1 MSTLVTVSSLK
12 GQIKRAGREMSAI
25 WRELCRYGCKTDRQT
40 FFADNYHTVFMS
52 CEYLLGYPRAARV
65 SADSALADK
74 IIGLGGDRLPSA
86 EEIIKAARSADD
98 ICPEEIENLR
108 FELTARLVML
118 CRKSVRGGFEGIERY
133 ITLLADMSSLDEERV
148 NDALNP
154 VCEALASDWGYSHSD
169 SASKVHYRERIYLL
183 AKKQGADPAD
193 LALELAQKS
202 QSESKELTCLLGL
215 RRSYDKAAGLRKT
228 LLYIAAV
235 GLPAVVLDI
244 LLSAMVIDA
253 PWAALVLFLPLLE
266 ACKSAADGII
276 MRFAKKAPVLRLDP
290 SGGEVSKTRCA
301 IVLSAALNGVQSAD
315 SLYDRLYRLYAANPQ
330 DNIPITAVCDLAPE
344 QMPLTSDDR
353 AVISCLD
360 EAIARLNAICPDKF
374 SCLVRRRTYSETQ
387 DEYMG
392 YERKRGAIIELAR
405 YMQSKDDSSAKG
417 FYAILGSAERLRG
430 IDYICA
436 VDFDTEPYIDS
447 ISELM
452 AVMLHPA
459 NSPTV
464 EDGRVASGCAIAA
477 PRMITRLGSSLSSG
491 FARGMGGIGSVSS
504 YDRESLDFWQSAFGR
519 GSFCGKG
526 LIYLPA
532 MLECCAWLPKEKI
545 LSHDILEGELLNT
558 LYVPDVIFTEGFP
571 KSAVSYYKRADRWI
585 RGDVQNLRFVFSGGF
600 GALSKLK
607 LLENLRRAITPVSVI
622 FALLCGFI
630 AIPETAAPIAAI
642 ALAGY
647 LFPYVCG
654 LVKTVLHEGISPRRF
669 FSGLLGQGSFC
680 LIRLFYE
687 TVMLPTA
694 AVKSLKAVT
703 TAIFR
708 MVTGKRLLEWTTSA
722 AADRSASDPAVYFM
736 IPEILAIA
744 LLFSPCYLIRLIA
757 VPMCAMPIVLLVGS
771 QRAAGEARPR
781 LSWRD
786 SKELSRDI
794 ANMWSFYADYVT
806 ESENWL
812 PPDNVQFSP
821 VYRICHRTSPT
832 NIGMYLVSV
841 LAACDRRLISPK
853 TMCARLAHTLD
864 SIECMEKY
872 HGNLYNWYETK
883 TLELCPNPYVS
894 SVDSGNLV
902 CSMVALKEGLREYTD
917 VFKPIESLV
926 ERLEKLIADTDLGIF
941 YDDVKGLMAIGINPA
956 TGSLDRSRYDFLM
969 SEARLTSF
977 YAIASRQ
984 VPKSHWLRLS
994 RTAISSGFYSG
1005 CASYS
1010 GTMFEFFMPELFIKS
1025 PESSL
1030 MYESLKYALWC
1041 QKSYA
1046 QSLGRPYGISE
1057 SGYYAFDSMLTY
1069 RYMAHGV
1076 PKTGL
1081 KRGLWADY
1089 VVSPYSTYLSL
1100 GYSPA
1105 SAMENLSK
1113 LREYG
1118 MYSRYGF
1125 YEALDFSSRSRSGTE
1140 PEAVKSYMAH
1150 HVGMSIIAAVNA
1162 LQDGVFQKRF
1172 MRDKNVLGASEL
1184 LSERVNLGRQVYE
1197 DILMRPQIK
1206 ASQPEQTQSEAFSDI
1221 SCFKPRTKLLSGG
1234 EYTLVLTDGGISI
1247 AKYRGKNVYSATRD
1261 NILRPHG
1268 AFFGVSDGDTS
1279 VSLTLLPDYTPG
1291 GECEFEDSGVSY
1303 YKNTQRL
1310 RAGMRVTLHKSF
1322 PCEIRS
1328 FALSNTGDKPLK
1340 ATLFG
1345 YIEPSLSDDSAE
1357 EAHPAFN
1364 KMFIDP
1370 DYDPELRLI
1379 TVSRTDSEPSGSIY
1393 TEPNGSCFMAVGFV
1407 EDVPAAVSF
1416 NREEV
1421 LTRPE
1426 GLRGLFARAKAISQ
1440 SYISTPD
1447 PCVFVRT
1454 ELELPPK
1461 AQAELHMFII
1471 CADAKDAAV
1480 NIAKELRSR
1489 FSRQEYIQGSSGAGS
1504 RLADRLLSGILF
1516 AADCADEQAAAVR
1529 KNNLPLT
1536 ALWELSVSI
1545 DLPLILLKL
1554 NDRNDREKLY
1564 AYLEAYRRLTLCG
1577 IGVQLAVIYDDGG
1590 RYEREHYTALVAA
1603 CKEFGVDGLIYS
1615 PGGIIPIDR
1624 ATVRQELINLLTA
1637 YARHISSDEIIS
1649 EYEKADSI
1657 APIIPEKVG
1666 RVIIAPEREVALGG
1680 FINDGESYVINSNPR
1695 LPWCH
1700 VLSSRQFGTLVSD
1713 MSLGFS
1719 YAFNSREL
1727 RLTPWD
1733 NDTSRDNIGERLI
1746 LKTSDGR
1753 YIDLIRGSTA
1763 VFSPYKAE
1771 YLFKGR
1777 GYSGSAEVAVSD
1789 KGLCKR
1795 LRVKINTDFPAELMY
1810 YTEPCLGFSR
1820 RNSSLILPEIAD
1832 GVLLLSSCASEIR
1845 GWMALSCSEECRF
1858 STLRGEILSG
1868 NWAQSCEISGGCAAA
1883 CIVNLEK
1890 SQNAEIDFYLSYAM
1904 GKGAAISMP
1913 KWFAEQISTKERVIS
1928 YESFPEYL
1936 RPLAKEW
1943 LRYQALH
1950 ARIYART
1957 GFYQCSGAYGF
1968 RDQLQDAV
1976 GIIAENPSACKAQI
1990 LRCCMAQ
1997 FEEGDVL
2004 HWWHA
2009 LPLKKK
2015 RGIRTLISDDNL
2027 WLPYAV
2033 CEYVEKTKDESILSL
2048 GVRYCQGIE
2057 IKPGEREIYGEVY
2070 PTALRESVYIHC
2082 KRAIDFRR
2090 GKVGTH
2096 GLMLIGTGDWNDGF
2110 NRIGEKGRGE
2120 SVWLSEFFILV
2131 LKRFARL
2138 CRDLDSDYAESLIA
2152 EANALEAAIESTG
2165 KDPGWYRRAYFDDGT
2180 SLGSAESEVCKIDSI
2195 AQSFA
2200 QFAGL
2205 ADEEFT
2211 KRSLLAAYERLA
2223 DVKRGVIRL
2232 FAPAIGRSF
2241 NPKAGYIQH
2250 YPEGLRENGGQYTH
2264 GAVWLGMAL
2273 SRAGLN
2279 EEAKQVLDALNPIL
2293 RSENDGYRHYGV
2305 EPYYMSGDVYSNPG
2319 CYSRGGWSIYTG
2331 SAGWYYRAAIE
2342 MYGEEGA
2349 AAPPQ

>member
-1 MSTLVTVSSLK
+1 
-12 GQIKRAGREMSAI
+12 MSAI
-25 WRELCRYGCKTDRQT
+25 WQELCRYGCKTDSQT

-52 CEYLLGYPRAARV
+52 IEYLLGYPRTARV
-65 SADSALADK
+65 GADSAFADR
-74 IIGLGGDRLPSA
+74 IIGLGDNSLPSSD
-86 EEIIKAARSADD
+86 EIIKAARLSGG
-98 ICPEEIENLR
+98 ICPEEVENLR
-108 FELTARLVML
+108 FELTERLVIL
-118 CRKSVRGGFEGIERY
+118 CHKSVKGGFEGIERY
-133 ITLLADMSSLDEERV
+133 ITLLADISSLDEERI

-154 VCEALASDWGYSHSD
+154 VCSALKSDRGYSCSD
-169 SASKVHYRERIYLL
+169 SASKAYYRERIYRL
-183 AKKQGADPAD
+183 AKKQGAEPSD
-193 LALELAQKS
+193 LSRELTEKFRNDSA
-202 QSESKELTCLLGL
+202 ELTCLLGL
-215 RRSYDKAAGLRKT
+215 RRLYDKAAGLKKT
-228 LLYIAAV
+228 LLYIAAA
-235 GLPAVVLDI
+235 GLPAVTLDI
-244 LLSAMVIDA
+244 LLSAAVLDS

-266 ACKSAADGII
+266 ACKSVADGVI
-276 MRFAKKAPVLRLDP
+276 MRFAKRTPVLRLDP
-290 SGGEVSKTRCA
+290 SGGEVSNTRCA

-315 SLYDRLYRLYAANPQ
+315 SLYERLYRLYAANPQ
-330 DNIPITAVCDLAPE
+330 ENIPITAVCDLAPE
-344 QMPLTSDDR
+344 QMPVTSDDR

-360 EAIARLNAICPDKF
+360 EVIAKLNAICPDKF
-374 SCLVRRRTYSETQ
+374 SCLVRKRTYSETQ

-392 YERKRGAIIELAR
+392 LERKRGAIIELAR
-405 YMQSKDDSSAKG
+405 FMQSGNDSSAKS
-417 FYAILGSAERLRG
+417 FYAILGGAERLRG
-430 IDYICA
+430 INYICA

-447 ISELM
+447 VSELI

-459 NSPTV
+459 NSPV
-464 EDGRVASGCAIAA
+464 VSEGRVVSGCAISA
-477 PRMITRLGSSLSSG
+477 PRMITRLDSSLSSG
-491 FARGMGGIGSVSS
+491 FARGMGGIGSISS

-600 GALSKLK
+600 GAVSKLK
-607 LLENLRRAITPVSVI
+607 LSENLRRAITPISVI
-622 FALLCGFI
+622 AALLCGFI
-630 AIPETAAPIAAI
+630 VIPETAAPIAAI

-654 LVKTVLHEGISPRRF
+654 LIKTVLHEGISPRRF

-694 AVKSLKAVT
+694 AVKSLRAVV
-703 TAIFR
+703 TAVFR
-708 MVTGKRLLEWTTSA
+708 MSTGKRLLEWTTSA

-744 LLFSPCYLIRLIA
+744 LLFSPTYLIRLIA
-757 VPMCAMPIVLLVGS
+757 VPMCIMPIVLLVGS
-771 QRAAGEARPR
+771 QRADIEARPR

-806 ESENWL
+806 ESDNWL

-853 TMCARLAHTLD
+853 TMCARIAHTLD
-864 SIECMEKY
+864 SLECMEKY

-917 VFKPIESLV
+917 VFKPIESLI
-926 ERLEKLIADTDLGIF
+926 ERLDRLISDTDLGIF

-1046 QSLGRPYGISE
+1046 QSLNRPYGISE
-1057 SGYYAFDSMLTY
+1057 SGYYAFDSMLSY

-1105 SAMENLSK
+1105 AAMENLSK

-1125 YEALDFSSRSRSGTE
+1125 YEALDFTSRSRSGSE

-1162 LQDGVFQKRF
+1162 LQDGIFQKRF

-1184 LSERVNLGRQVYE
+1184 LCERVNLGRQVYE

-1206 ASQPEQTQSEAFSDI
+1206 TAQPSETQSEAFSDI

-1268 AFFGVSDGDTS
+1268 AFFGVSDGETS
-1279 VSLTLLPDYTPG
+1279 VSFTLLPDYSSG
-1291 GECEFEDSGVSY
+1291 GECEFEDGGVSY
-1303 YKNTQRL
+1303 YKNTPRL
-1310 RAGMRVTLHKSF
+1310 RAGMRVSLLKSF

-1345 YIEPSLSDDSAE
+1345 YIEPSLADDSAE

-1364 KMFIDP
+1364 KMFVDP

-1379 TVSRTDSEPSGSIY
+1379 TVSRTDSEP
-1393 TEPNGSCFMAVGFV
+1393 NGSCFMAVGFV
-1407 EDVPAAVSF
+1407 EDVPEAVSF

-1426 GLRGLFARAKAISQ
+1426 GLRGLFVRAKAIPQ

-1461 AQAELHMFII
+1461 SQAELHMFII
-1471 CADAKDAAV
+1471 CADSKEAAV
-1480 NIAKELRSR
+1480 NISKELRSR
-1489 FSRQEYIQGSSGAGS
+1489 FLRQEYIQGSSGAGS
-1504 RLADRLLSGILF
+1504 RLADRLLSAILF
-1516 AADCADEQAAAVR
+1516 AADLGLEQAEAVR
-1529 KNNLPLT
+1529 KNCLPLT

-1545 DLPLILLKL
+1545 DIPLILLKL

-1564 AYLEAYRRLTLCG
+1564 AYLEAYRRLTLSG

-1615 PGGIIPIDR
+1615 TGGIIPIDR
-1624 ATVRQELINLLTA
+1624 AAVRQELIDLVTA
-1637 YARHISSDEIIS
+1637 YARHISSDEIIR
-1649 EYEKADSI
+1649 EYEKADST
-1657 APIIPEKVG
+1657 APVILERAGRVLLTPEK
-1666 RVIIAPEREVALGG
+1666 EVALGG
-1680 FINDGESYVINSNPR
+1680 FINGGESYVINSNPR

-1733 NDTSRDNIGERLI
+1733 NDTARDNIGERLI

-1753 YIDLIRGSTA
+1753 FIDLIQGSTA
-1763 VFSPYKAE
+1763 VFSPYKAD
-1771 YLFKGR
+1771 YLFKGW
-1777 GYSGSAEVAVSD
+1777 GYSGSAELSVSD

-1795 LRVKINTDFPAELMY
+1795 LRVKIRTDSPAELMY

-1820 RNSSLILPEIAD
+1820 RHSSLILPEIAD
-1832 GVLLLSSCASEIR
+1832 GVLLLSSCASEVK
-1845 GWMALSCSEECRF
+1845 GWMSLSCSQKCRF
-1858 STLRGEILSG
+1858 ATLRGEILSG
-1868 NWAQSCEISGGCAAA
+1868 NWAPSCEISGECAAA
-1883 CIVNLEK
+1883 SIVSLEK
-1890 SQNAEIDFYLSYAM
+1890 TDITELDFYLSYAM
-1904 GKGAAISMP
+1904 DKQAAANMP
-1913 KWFAEQISTKERVIS
+1913 KWFAEQTSTKERAIS
-1928 YESFPEYL
+1928 YDNYPDYL
-1936 RPLAKEW
+1936 RPFAKEW

-1976 GIIAENPSACKAQI
+1976 CIIAENPSVCKAQI

-2033 CEYVEKTKDESILSL
+2033 CEYVEKTGDESLLSL

-2057 IKPGEREIYGEVY
+2057 IKSGEREIYGEVY
-2070 PTALRESVYIHC
+2070 PTALRESVYVHC

-2090 GKVGTH
+2090 GKVGDH

-2110 NRIGEKGRGE
+2110 NSVGEKGRGE

-2131 LKRFARL
+2131 LKRFSRL
-2138 CRDLDSDYAESLIA
+2138 CQAVEPEYAESLIA
-2152 EANALEAAIESTG
+2152 EANALESAIEAAG
-2165 KDPGWYRRAYFDDGT
+2165 KDPEWYKRAYFDDGT
-2180 SLGSAESEVCKIDSI
+2180 PLGSQDSQVCKIDSI

-2200 QFAGL
+2200 QFANL

-2211 KRSLLAAYERLA
+2211 KRALLAAYERLA
-2223 DVKRGVIRL
+2223 DVKRGVIKL
-2232 FAPAIGRSF
+2232 FAPAIGRHF

-2273 SRAGLN
+2273 NRAGLH

-2293 RSENDGYRHYGV
+2293 RSENEGYRHYGV

-2331 SAGWYYRAAIE
+2331 SAGWMYRAAIE
-2342 MYGEEGA
+2342 VYGEAEGDC
-2349 AAPPQ
+2349 AAPVKREK

>member
-1 MSTLVTVSSLK
+1 MSNLVTVSSLR
-12 GQIKRAGREMSAI
+12 GRIKRAGREMSAI
-25 WRELCRYGCKTDRQT
+25 WLELCRYGCKTDAQT

-52 CEYLLGYPRAARV
+52 IEYLLEYSRSARV
-65 SADSALADK
+65 DKDSALAER
-74 IIGLGGDRLPSA
+74 IIGLGGDRLPTTGDIT
-86 EEIIKAARSADD
+86 EAARLCGG
-98 ICPEEIENLR
+98 ICPEDIESLR
-108 FELTARLVML
+108 FGLTAKLIGL
-118 CRKSVRGGFEGIERY
+118 CHNSVKNGFEGIEQY
-133 ITLLADMSSLDEERV
+133 ITLLADMSSLDEERI
-148 NDALNP
+148 NEALNP
-154 VCEALASDWGYSHSD
+154 VCSALASDWGYAHSD
-169 SASKVHYRERIYLL
+169 SASKAYYRERIYRL
-183 AKKQGADPAD
+183 AKKQGKEPA
-193 LALELAQKS
+193 ELAAELTKKS
-202 QSESKELTCLLGL
+202 QIGDEELVCLLGL
-215 RRSYDKAAGLRKT
+215 RRASDSAAGLGRT
-228 LLYIAAV
+228 LGYIAAA
-235 GLPAVVLDI
+235 GLPAAALDI
-244 LLSAMVIDA
+244 LLSVAIGA
-253 PWAALVLFLPLLE
+253 PLAAFVLFLPLLE
-266 ACKSAADGII
+266 ACKSVADGII
-276 MRFAKKAPVLRLDP
+276 MRCAKRHPVLRLDP
-290 SGGEVSKTRCA
+290 DGEYVLSTRCA

-315 SLYDRLYRLYAANPQ
+315 SLYERLYRLYAANPQ

-344 QMPLTSDDR
+344 QMPVTSDDR

-360 EAIARLNAICPDKF
+360 EVIAKLNAICPDKF

-405 YMQSKDDSSAKG
+405 FMQSADDASTKG
-417 FYAILGSAERLRG
+417 FYAILGSAGRLRG

-447 ISELM
+447 VSELI

-459 NSPTV
+459 NSPKIS
-464 EDGRVASGCAIAA
+464 DGRVASGCAIAS
-477 PRMITRLGSSLSSG
+477 PRMITRLDSSLSSG

-558 LYVPDVIFTEGFP
+558 VYVPDVIFTEGFP

-585 RGDVQNLRFVFSGGF
+585 RGDVQNLRFIFSGRF
-600 GALSKLK
+600 GAISKLK
-607 LLENLRRAITPVSVI
+607 LAENLRRAVTPISVI
-622 FALLCGFI
+622 TALLCGFI

-642 ALAGY
+642 ALGGY
-647 LFPYVCG
+647 LFPYVWG

-694 AVKSLKAVT
+694 AVKSLRAVV

-708 MVTGKRLLEWTTSA
+708 MSTGKRLLEWTTSA

-744 LLFSPCYLIRLIA
+744 LLFSPSYLIRLMA

-771 QRAAGEARPR
+771 QRTDTEARPR

-794 ANMWSFYADYVT
+794 ANMWSFYDDYVT

-853 TMCARLAHTLD
+853 TMCARISHTLD
-864 SIECMEKY
+864 SLECMEKY

-902 CSMVALKEGLREYTD
+902 CSMVALKEGLKEYAD
-917 VFKPIESLV
+917 VFKPIESLI
-926 ERLEKLIADTDLGIF
+926 ERIDKLISGTDLGIF

-956 TGSLDRSRYDFLM
+956 NGSLDRSRYDFLM

-984 VPKSHWLRLS
+984 VPKSHWTRLS

-1046 QSLGRPYGISE
+1046 QSLNRPYGISE

-1105 SAMENLSK
+1105 SAMENLAK

-1125 YEALDFSSRSRSGTE
+1125 YEALDFSSRSRSGSE

-1150 HVGMSIIAAVNA
+1150 HVGMSIIAAVNV
-1162 LQDGVFQKRF
+1162 LQDGIFQKRF

-1184 LSERVNLGRQVYE
+1184 LCERVNLSRQVYE
-1197 DILMRPQIK
+1197 DILMRPRIK
-1206 ASQPEQTQSEAFSDI
+1206 AAEPEQSSIEAFSDI
-1221 SCFKPRTKLLSGG
+1221 SCFNPRTKLLSDG

-1261 NILRPHG
+1261 HLLRPHG
-1268 AFFGVSDGDTS
+1268 VFFGISDGEES
-1279 VSLTLLPDYTPG
+1279 VSFTLLPDFTDG

-1303 YKNTQRL
+1303 YKNTAKL
-1310 RAGMRVTLHKSF
+1310 RAGMRVALHKSF
-1322 PCEIRS
+1322 PCEMRS
-1328 FALSNTGDKPLK
+1328 FAISNTGDKPLK
-1340 ATLFG
+1340 AMLFG
-1345 YIEPSLSDDSAE
+1345 YIEPSLSGDSAE

-1379 TVSRTDSEPSGSIY
+1379 TVSRTDSEPNDSL
-1393 TEPNGSCFMAVGFV
+1393 FMAIGFV

-1421 LTRPE
+1421 LTRPD
-1426 GLRGLFARAKAISQ
+1426 GLRGLFARAKSIPQ

-1447 PCVFVRT
+1447 PCIFVRT
-1454 ELELPPK
+1454 ELEIPLK

-1471 CADAKDAAV
+1471 CADSKEAAV
-1480 NIAKELRSR
+1480 NMSKELRSR

-1516 AADCADEQAAAVR
+1516 ATDCGSEQKEAVR
-1529 KNNLPLT
+1529 KNSLPLT

-1545 DLPLILLKL
+1545 DIPLILLKL
-1554 NDRNDREKLY
+1554 NDRNDREKLS
-1564 AYLEAYRRLTLCG
+1564 AYLEAYRRLTLSG

-1603 CKEFGVDGLIYS
+1603 CREFGVDGLIYS

-1624 ATVRQELINLLTA
+1624 TTVRQELIDLLTA
-1637 YARHISSDEIIS
+1637 YARHISSDEIIR
-1649 EYEKADSI
+1649 EYAEANISS
-1657 APIIPEKVG
+1657 PIIPEKTG
-1666 RVIIAPEREVALGG
+1666 RITVAPEREVALGG
-1680 FINDGESYVINSNPR
+1680 FINDGESYVINAGHR

-1733 NDTSRDNIGERLI
+1733 NDTARDNIGERLI
-1746 LKTSDGR
+1746 LKIQGR
-1753 YIDLIRGSTA
+1753 YIDLIQGSTA
-1763 VFSPYKAE
+1763 VFSPYRAE
-1771 YLFKGR
+1771 YLFKGK
-1777 GYSGSAEVAVSD
+1777 GYSGSAEIAVSD

-1795 LRVKINTDFPAELMY
+1795 LRVKIRTDSPAELMY

-1820 RNSSLILPEIAD
+1820 RNSSLLVPEIQGD
-1832 GVLLLSSCASEIR
+1832 ILLISNCANEVK
-1845 GWMALSCSEECRF
+1845 GWMALSCSRECRF
-1858 STLRGEILSG
+1858 STLRNDILSG
-1868 NWAQSCEISGGCAAA
+1868 NWDKSCEISGGCAAA
-1883 CIVNLEK
+1883 CIVNFEK
-1890 SQNAEIDFYLSYAM
+1890 SESAELDFYLSYAM
-1904 GKGAAISMP
+1904 DRDAATNMP
-1913 KWFAEQISTKERVIS
+1913 KWFAEQVSTKECVIS
-1928 YESFPEYL
+1928 YENYPEYL
-1936 RPLAKEW
+1936 KPLAKEW

-1976 GIIAENPSACKAQI
+1976 GIIPENPSVCKTQI

-2015 RGIRTLISDDNL
+2015 RGIRTNISDDNL

-2033 CEYVEKTKDESILSL
+2033 CEYVDKTGDESLL
-2048 GVRYCQGIE
+2048 NLNVRYCQGIE
-2057 IKPGEREIYGEVY
+2057 IKPGENEFYGEVY
-2070 PTALRESVYIHC
+2070 PTALRESVYNHC

-2090 GKVGTH
+2090 GKVGAH

-2110 NRIGEKGRGE
+2110 NSIGEKGKGE

-2138 CRDLDSDYAESLIA
+2138 CGNIEPEYAKELTE
-2152 EANALEAAIESTG
+2152 EAHALESAIETNG
-2165 KDPGWYRRAYFDDGT
+2165 RDPLWYKRAYFDDGT
-2180 SLGSAESEVCKIDSI
+2180 VLGSEESQVCKIDSI

-2200 QFAGL
+2200 QFAEL
-2205 ADEEFT
+2205 SDEEFT
-2211 KRSLLAAYERLA
+2211 KQALLEAYERLA
-2223 DVKRGVIRL
+2223 DVRRGVIKL
-2232 FAPAIGRSF
+2232 FAPPIGRGF

-2273 SRAGLN
+2273 NRAGLH
-2279 EEAKQVLDALNPIL
+2279 EEAKGVLDALNPIL
-2293 RSENDGYRHYGV
+2293 RSENEGYKHYGV

-2331 SAGWYYRAAIE
+2331 SAGWMYRAISE
-2342 MYGEEGA
+2342 VYGEVA
-2349 AAPPQ
+2349 ADAASDK